1 MDTRI
6 HRFICT
12 FQSPEAHCRQFTRA
26 TLSECGS
33 WTYAA
38 AGNNVV
44 VWRTDTGLIAA
55 EFSSASL
62 KSWEVQR
69 EIGCVAFHPHDH
81 IIAFT
86 RMGHK
91 QTVDLYVFDET
102 AKPLGLKKVYNSY
115 IDNR

>member
-1 MDTRI
+1 
-6 HRFICT
+6 
-12 FQSPEAHCRQFTRA
+12 
-26 TLSECGS
+26 
-33 WTYAA
+33 
-38 AGNNVV
+38 VV

-62 KSWEVQR
+62 KSWEMQR
-69 EIGCVAFHPHDH
+69 EVGCVAFHPHDH

-102 AKPLGLKKVYNSY
+102 AKPLGLKRVNNSY